1 MGQVDILSKR
11 ADWAKEVERDN
22 KNQIMLKK
30 EWLEIRAM
38 EKEQLLIE
46 ETKKEIIEKIKK
58 SKPKDDKVV
67 KVVEEMKKTRVK
79 VLRNYEQQIENK
91 LVLKKRKVYVSK
103 DESLRLEI
111 IWLYYDI
118 LIAEHREQQKIVEL
132 VTRNYWWP
140 GVTKKI
146 KQYIVPERL

>member
-1 MGQVDILSKR
+1 MGQADILSKR

-30 EWLEIRAM
+30 EWLEIKAM

-118 LIAEHREQQKIVEL
+118 LIAEHR
-132 VTRNYWWP
+132 
-140 GVTKKI
+140 
-146 KQYIVPERL
+146 